1 MPRAGLGLG
10 MWAAAVGIFLFSW
23 GPVFVRDNEF
33 GALPFA
39 FWRLFGA
46 AIWAVAALYLR
57 GGRLDRRVL
66 RHSLA
71 GGMVFTVNA
80 ITFFSAIKTTA
91 VANAM
96 VIGATAP
103 VFLLWAASRVFKE
116 RISFR
121 VVLATPVA
129 IAGMAMM
136 LLGRSEGTGKGSLS
150 GDVLAVVAVLAFA
163 GYLVASRIA
172 RNHLSALEYQAG
184 WSTIATVLMLPI
196 ALLSFDPLII
206 SDTWSWGVA
215 GTMAVTAGMA
225 HLMVNYSHRYVSLRA
240 ISLLNMTAP
249 GLAIMWAWF
258 LFDEQIG
265 GLQWLGIPLVVIS
278 VLAVILDE

>member
-1 MPRAGLGLG
+1 
-10 MWAAAVGIFLFSW
+10 MWAAATGIFLFSW
-23 GPVFVRDNEF
+23 GPVFVRDNDF

-39 FWRLFGA
+39 FWRLIGA
-46 AIWAVAALYLR
+46 AAWAVAALHLR

-71 GGMVFTVNA
+71 GGLVFTVNGA
-80 ITFFSAIKTTA
+80 TFFTAIKTTS

-103 VFLLWAASRVFKE
+103 VFLLWAASRIFKE
-116 RISFR
+116 RISTR
-121 VVLATPVA
+121 VIVATPVA
-129 IAGMAMM
+129 IAGMVMM
-136 LLGRSEGTGKGSLS
+136 LLGRSDNSGGGSLT

-172 RNHLSALEYQAG
+172 RNHLTALEYQAG
-184 WSTIATVLMLPI
+184 WSTIAAALMLPI
-196 ALLSFDPLII
+196 ALLSFDPLVI
-206 SDTWSWGVA
+206 SDAWSWGVA
-215 GTMAVTAGMA
+215 ATMAVTAGLA
-225 HLMVNYSHRYVSLRA
+225 HLMVNYSHRYVSLRT

-249 GLAIMWAWF
+249 GLAVMWAWF
-258 LFDEQIG
+258 LFDEQLG
-265 GLQWLGIPLVVIS
+265 GLQWLGVPLVAIS

>member
-1 MPRAGLGLG
+1 MGAG

-39 FWRLFGA
+39 FWRLLGA
-46 AIWAVAALYLR
+46 AAWAVAALYLR

-80 ITFFSAIKTTA
+80 ITFFSAIKTTS

-103 VFLLWAASRVFKE
+103 IFLLWAAGRVFKE
-116 RISFR
+116 RISYR
-121 VVLATPVA
+121 VIVATPVA

-136 LLGRSEGTGKGSLS
+136 LLGRSGGSGDGSLS

-163 GYLVASRIA
+163 GYLIASRIA

-184 WSTIATVLMLPI
+184 WSTISAVLMLPI
-196 ALLSFDPLII
+196 SLLSFDPLFIG
-206 SDTWSWGVA
+206 DAWSWGVA

-225 HLMVNYSHRYVSLRA
+225 HLLVNYSHRYVSLRA

-265 GLQWLGIPLVVIS
+265 GLQWLGVPLVVIS

>member
-1 MPRAGLGLG
+1 
-10 MWAAAVGIFLFSW
+10 MWAAATGIFLFSW

-66 RHSLA
+66 RHSLV

-136 LLGRSEGTGKGSLS
+136 LLGRSEGTGQGSLS
-150 GDVLAVVAVLAFA
+150 GDLLAVVAVLAFA

-172 RNHLSALEYQAG
+172 RSHLSALEYQAG

-249 GLAIMWAWF
+249 GLAILWAWF
-258 LFDEQIG
+258 LFDEQLG
-265 GLQWLGIPLVVIS
+265 GLQWLGVPLVVIS

>member
-1 MPRAGLGLG
+1 MGLG
-10 MWAAAVGIFLFSW
+10 MWAAATGVFLFSW

-39 FWRLFGA
+39 FWRLIGA
-46 AIWAVAALYLR
+46 AAWAVAALHLR

-71 GGMVFTVNA
+71 GGVVFTVNGA
-80 ITFFSAIKTTA
+80 TFFTAIKTTS

-103 VFLLWAASRVFKE
+103 IFLLWAASRIFKE
-116 RISFR
+116 QISYR
-121 VVLATPVA
+121 VIVATPVA
-129 IAGMAMM
+129 IAGMVMM
-136 LLGRSEGTGKGSLS
+136 LLGRSDSSGGGSLT
-150 GDVLAVVAVLAFA
+150 GDVLAVVAVMSFS

-172 RNHLSALEYQAG
+172 RNHLTALEYQAG
-184 WSTIATVLMLPI
+184 WSTIAAALMLPI
-196 ALLSFDPLII
+196 ALLSFDPLFI

-215 GTMAVTAGMA
+215 AAMAVTAGVA
-225 HLMVNYSHRYVSLRA
+225 HLTFNYSHRYVSLRT

-249 GLAIMWAWF
+249 GLAVMWAWF
-258 LFDEQIG
+258 LFDEQLG
-265 GLQWLGIPLVVIS
+265 GLQWLGVPLVAIS

>member
-1 MPRAGLGLG
+1 
-10 MWAAAVGIFLFSW
+10 MWAAATGIFLFSW

-39 FWRLFGA
+39 FWRLIGA
-46 AIWAVAALYLR
+46 AAWAVAALHLR

-71 GGMVFTVNA
+71 GGVVFTVNGA
-80 ITFFSAIKTTA
+80 TFFTAIKTTS

-103 VFLLWAASRVFKE
+103 IFLLWAASRIFKE
-116 RISFR
+116 RISYR
-121 VVLATPVA
+121 VIVATPVA
-129 IAGMAMM
+129 IAGMVMM
-136 LLGRSEGTGKGSLS
+136 LLGRSDNTGGGSLT
-150 GDVLAVVAVLAFA
+150 GDVLAVVAVISFA

-184 WSTIATVLMLPI
+184 WSTIAAALMLPI
-196 ALLSFDPLII
+196 ALLSFDPLFIA
-206 SDTWSWGVA
+206 DGWSWGVA
-215 GTMAVTAGMA
+215 AAMAVTAGLA

-258 LFDEQIG
+258 LFDETIG

>member
-1 MPRAGLGLG
+1 MGLG
-10 MWAAAVGIFLFSW
+10 MWAAATGVFLFSW

-39 FWRLFGA
+39 FWRLIGA
-46 AIWAVAALYLR
+46 AAWAVAALHLR

-71 GGMVFTVNA
+71 GGVVFTVNGA
-80 ITFFSAIKTTA
+80 TFFTAIKTTS

-103 VFLLWAASRVFKE
+103 IFLLWAASRIFKE
-116 RISFR
+116 QISYR
-121 VVLATPVA
+121 VIVATPVA
-129 IAGMAMM
+129 IAGMVMM
-136 LLGRSEGTGKGSLS
+136 LLDRSDSSGGGSLT
-150 GDVLAVVAVLAFA
+150 GDVLAVVAVMSFS

-172 RNHLSALEYQAG
+172 RNHLTALEYQAG
-184 WSTIATVLMLPI
+184 WSTIAAALMLPI
-196 ALLSFDPLII
+196 ALLSFDPLFI

-215 GTMAVTAGMA
+215 AAMAVTAGVA
-225 HLMVNYSHRYVSLRA
+225 HLTFNYSHRYVSLRT

-249 GLAIMWAWF
+249 GLAVMWAWF
-258 LFDEQIG
+258 LFDEQLG
-265 GLQWLGIPLVVIS
+265 GLQWLGVPLVAIS

>member
-1 MPRAGLGLG
+1 MGLG

-80 ITFFSAIKTTA
+80 ITFFSAIKTTS

-103 VFLLWAASRVFKE
+103 IFLLWAASRVFKE
-116 RISFR
+116 RINYR
-121 VVLATPVA
+121 VIVATPVA

-136 LLGRSEGTGKGSLS
+136 LLGRSEGSGGGSLS

-163 GYLVASRIA
+163 GYLIASRIA

-196 ALLSFDPLII
+196 SLLSFDPLII
-206 SDTWSWGVA
+206 SDAWSWGVA
-215 GTMAVTAGMA
+215 GTMAVTAGLA
-225 HLMVNYSHRYVSLRA
+225 HLMVNYSHRYVSLRS

-249 GLAIMWAWF
+249 GLAILWAWF
-258 LFDEQIG
+258 LFDEQLG
-265 GLQWLGIPLVVIS
+265 GLQWVGVPLVVIS
-278 VLAVILDE
+278 VLAVVLDE

>member
-1 MPRAGLGLG
+1 MGMG

-39 FWRLFGA
+39 FWRLLGA

-80 ITFFSAIKTTA
+80 ITFFSAIKTTS

-103 VFLLWAASRVFKE
+103 IFLLWAASRVFEE
-116 RISFR
+116 RINYR
-121 VVLATPVA
+121 VIVATPVA

-136 LLGRSEGTGKGSLS
+136 LLGRSEGSGGGSLS

-184 WSTIATVLMLPI
+184 WSTVSTVLMLPI
-196 ALLSFDPLII
+196 SLLSFDPLFI
-206 SDTWSWGVA
+206 SDAWSWGVA

-225 HLMVNYSHRYVSLRA
+225 HLLVNYSHRYVSLRS
-240 ISLLNMTAP
+240 ISLLNMVAP

-258 LFDEQIG
+258 LFDEQLG
-265 GLQWLGIPLVVIS
+265 GVQWVGVPLVVAS
-278 VLAVILDE
+278 VLAVVLDE

>member
-1 MPRAGLGLG
+1 MGLG
-10 MWAAAVGIFLFSW
+10 MWSAVVGVFLFSW

-39 FWRLFGA
+39 FWRLVGA
-46 AIWAVAALYLR
+46 AAWAVAALYLR

-71 GGMVFTVNA
+71 GGLVFTVNA
-80 ITFFSAIKTTA
+80 ATFFTAIKTTA

-96 VIGATAP
+96 VVGATAP
-103 VFLLWAASRVFKE
+103 IFLLWAASRVFQE

-121 VVLATPVA
+121 VVLATPIAV
-129 IAGMAMM
+129 AGMILM
-136 LLGRSEGTGKGSLS
+136 LVGRSGGSGDASLT
-150 GDVLAVVAVLAFA
+150 GDVLAVVAMFAFA

-184 WSTIATVLMLPI
+184 WSTIAAGLMLPI
-196 ALLSFDPLII
+196 SLLSFDPLVIA
-206 SDTWSWGVA
+206 DGWSWGVA
-215 GTMAVTAGMA
+215 ATMAVTAGLA
-225 HLMVNYSHRYVSLRA
+225 HLLFNYSHRYVPMRA
-240 ISLLNMTAP
+240 LSLLNMAAP
-249 GLAIMWAWF
+249 GLAVVWAWF
-258 LFDEQIG
+258 LFDEQLG

-278 VLAVILDE
+278 VLAVVLDE

>member
-1 MPRAGLGLG
+1 
-10 MWAAAVGIFLFSW
+10 MWAAATGIFLFSW
-23 GPVFVRDNEF
+23 GPVFVRDNDF

-116 RISFR
+116 KISFR

-258 LFDEQIG
+258 LFDEQLG

>member
-1 MPRAGLGLG
+1 
-10 MWAAAVGIFLFSW
+10 MWAAATGVFLFSW

-39 FWRLFGA
+39 FWRLIGA
-46 AIWAVAALYLR
+46 AAWAVAALHLR

-71 GGMVFTVNA
+71 GGVVFTVNGA
-80 ITFFSAIKTTA
+80 TFFTAIKTTS

-103 VFLLWAASRVFKE
+103 IFLLWAASRIFKE
-116 RISFR
+116 QISYR
-121 VVLATPVA
+121 VIVATPVA
-129 IAGMAMM
+129 IAGMVMM
-136 LLGRSEGTGKGSLS
+136 LLGRSESTGGGSLT
-150 GDVLAVVAVLAFA
+150 GDVLAVVAVMSFS

-172 RNHLSALEYQAG
+172 RNHLTALEYQAG
-184 WSTIATVLMLPI
+184 WSTIAAALMLPI
-196 ALLSFDPLII
+196 ALLSFDPLFI

-215 GTMAVTAGMA
+215 AAMAVTAGVA
-225 HLMVNYSHRYVSLRA
+225 HLTFNYSHRYVSLRT

-249 GLAIMWAWF
+249 GLAVMWAWF
-258 LFDEQIG
+258 LFDEQLG
-265 GLQWLGIPLVVIS
+265 GLQWLGVPLVAIS

>member
-1 MPRAGLGLG
+1 MGMG

-39 FWRLFGA
+39 FWRLLGA

-80 ITFFSAIKTTA
+80 ITFFSAIKTTS

-103 VFLLWAASRVFKE
+103 IFLLWAASRVFEE
-116 RISFR
+116 RINYR
-121 VVLATPVA
+121 VIVATPVA

-136 LLGRSEGTGKGSLS
+136 LLGRSEGSGGGSLS

-184 WSTIATVLMLPI
+184 WSTVSTVLMLPI
-196 ALLSFDPLII
+196 SLLSFDPLFI
-206 SDTWSWGVA
+206 SDAWSWGVA
-215 GTMAVTAGMA
+215 GAMAVTAGMA
-225 HLMVNYSHRYVSLRA
+225 HLLVNYSHRYVSLRS

-258 LFDEQIG
+258 LFDEQLG
-265 GLQWLGIPLVVIS
+265 GVQWVGVPLVVAS
-278 VLAVILDE
+278 VLAVVLDE

>member
-1 MPRAGLGLG
+1 MGMG

-39 FWRLFGA
+39 FWRLLGA

-80 ITFFSAIKTTA
+80 ITFFSAIKTTS

-103 VFLLWAASRVFKE
+103 IFLLWAASRVFEE
-116 RISFR
+116 RINYR
-121 VVLATPVA
+121 VIVATPVA

-136 LLGRSEGTGKGSLS
+136 LLGRSEGSGGGSLS

-184 WSTIATVLMLPI
+184 WSTVSTVLMLPI
-196 ALLSFDPLII
+196 SLLSFDPLFI
-206 SDTWSWGVA
+206 SDAWSWGVA
-215 GTMAVTAGMA
+215 GAMAVTAGMA
-225 HLMVNYSHRYVSLRA
+225 HLLVNYSHRYVSLRS
-240 ISLLNMTAP
+240 ISLLNMVAP

-258 LFDEQIG
+258 LFDEQLG
-265 GLQWLGIPLVVIS
+265 GVQWVGVPLVVAS
-278 VLAVILDE
+278 VLAVVLDE

>member
-1 MPRAGLGLG
+1 

-80 ITFFSAIKTTA
+80 ITFFTAIKTTA

-103 VFLLWAASRVFKE
+103 IFLLWAASRVFKE
-116 RISFR
+116 RISYR
-121 VVLATPVA
+121 VIVATPVA

-136 LLGRSEGTGKGSLS
+136 LLGRSEGSGGGSLS

-172 RNHLSALEYQAG
+172 RSHLSALEYQAG

-196 ALLSFDPLII
+196 SLLSFDPLII
-206 SDTWSWGVA
+206 SDAWSWGVA

-265 GLQWLGIPLVVIS
+265 GLQWLGVPLVVIS

>member
-1 MPRAGLGLG
+1 
-10 MWAAAVGIFLFSW
+10 MWAAATGIFLFSW

-71 GGMVFTVNA
+71 GGLVFTVNA
-80 ITFFSAIKTTA
+80 TTFFTAIKTTT

-96 VIGATAP
+96 IIGSTAP
-103 VFLLWAASRVFKE
+103 IFLLWAANRIFKE
-116 RISFR
+116 QISYR
-121 VVLATPVA
+121 VVVATPVA
-129 IAGMAMM
+129 IAGMVLV
-136 LLGRSEGTGKGSLS
+136 LLGRSEDSGGGSLT

-163 GYLVASRIA
+163 GYLVASRVA
-172 RNHLSALEYQAG
+172 RDHLSALEYQAG

-196 ALLSFDPLII
+196 ALLSFDPLVI
-206 SDTWSWGVA
+206 DDGRSWAVA
-215 GTMAVTAGMA
+215 ATMAVTAGLA
-225 HLMVNYSHRYVSLRA
+225 HLLVNYSHRFVPLRA
-240 ISLLNMTAP
+240 ITLLNMVAP
-249 GLAIMWAWF
+249 ALAVMWAWF
-258 LFDEQIG
+258 LFDEQLG
-265 GLQWLGIPLVVIS
+265 GLQWLGVPLVVIS

>member
-1 MPRAGLGLG
+1 MGLG
-10 MWAAAVGIFLFSW
+10 MWAAATGIFLFSW

-71 GGMVFTVNA
+71 GGLVFTVNA
-80 ITFFSAIKTTA
+80 TTFFTAIKTTT

-96 VIGATAP
+96 IIGSTAP
-103 VFLLWAASRVFKE
+103 IFLLWAANRIFKE
-116 RISFR
+116 QISYR
-121 VVLATPVA
+121 VVVATPVA
-129 IAGMAMM
+129 IAGMVLV
-136 LLGRSEGTGKGSLS
+136 LLGRSEDSGGGSLT

-163 GYLVASRIA
+163 GYLVASRVA
-172 RNHLSALEYQAG
+172 RDHLSALEYQAG

-196 ALLSFDPLII
+196 ALLSFDPLVI
-206 SDTWSWGVA
+206 DDGRSWAVA
-215 GTMAVTAGMA
+215 ATMAVTAGLA
-225 HLMVNYSHRYVSLRA
+225 HLLVNYSHRFVPLRA
-240 ISLLNMTAP
+240 ITLLNMVAP
-249 GLAIMWAWF
+249 ALAVMWAWF
-258 LFDEQIG
+258 LFDEQLG
-265 GLQWLGIPLVVIS
+265 GLQWLGVPLVVIS

>member
-1 MPRAGLGLG
+1 
-10 MWAAAVGIFLFSW
+10 MWAAATGIFLFSW
-23 GPVFVRDNEF
+23 GPVFVRDNDF

-103 VFLLWAASRVFKE
+103 VSLLWAASRVFKE

-129 IAGMAMM
+129 IAGMVMM

-206 SDTWSWGVA
+206 SDAWSWGVA

-258 LFDEQIG
+258 LFDEQLG

-278 VLAVILDE
+278 VLAVILAE

>member
-1 MPRAGLGLG
+1 

-33 GALPFA
+33 SALPFA
-39 FWRLFGA
+39 FWRVLGA

-71 GGMVFTVNA
+71 GGMAFTVNA

-96 VIGATAP
+96 VVGATAP
-103 VFLLWAASRVFKE
+103 IFLLWAASKVFKE
-116 RISFR
+116 QISFR
-121 VVLATPVA
+121 VIVATPVA

-136 LLGRSEGTGKGSLS
+136 LLGRSEGSGGGSLT
-150 GDVLAVVAVLAFA
+150 GDVLAVVAVFAFS
-163 GYLVASRIA
+163 GYLIASRIA

-184 WSTIATVLMLPI
+184 WSAISAALMLPI
-196 ALLSFDPLII
+196 SLLSFDPLFI
-206 SDTWSWGVA
+206 SDAWSWGVA
-215 GTMAVTAGMA
+215 GTMAVTAGLA
-225 HLMVNYSHRYVSLRA
+225 HLLVNYSHRYVSLRS

-265 GLQWLGIPLVVIS
+265 GLQWVGVPLVVIS

>member
-1 MPRAGLGLG
+1 MGLG
-10 MWAAAVGIFLFSW
+10 MWAAATGIFLFSW
-23 GPVFVRDNEF
+23 GPIFVRDNEF

-136 LLGRSEGTGKGSLS
+136 LLGRSEGSGSGSLS

-172 RNHLSALEYQAG
+172 RSHLSALEYQAG
-184 WSTIATVLMLPI
+184 WSAIATVLMLPI

-258 LFDEQIG
+258 LFDEQLG
-265 GLQWLGIPLVVIS
+265 GLQWLGVPLVVIS

>member
-1 MPRAGLGLG
+1 MGLG
-10 MWAAAVGIFLFSW
+10 MWSAVVGVFLFSW

-39 FWRLFGA
+39 FWRLVGA

-71 GGMVFTVNA
+71 GGLVFTVNA
-80 ITFFSAIKTTA
+80 ITFFSAIKTTS

-103 VFLLWAASRVFKE
+103 IFLLWAASRVFKE
-116 RISFR
+116 RINYR
-121 VVLATPVA
+121 IIVATPVA

-136 LLGRSEGTGKGSLS
+136 LLGRSEGSGGGSLS

-184 WSTIATVLMLPI
+184 WSTISAALMLPI
-196 ALLSFDPLII
+196 SLLSFDPLII
-206 SDTWSWGVA
+206 SDAWSWGVA

-225 HLMVNYSHRYVSLRA
+225 HLLVNYSHRYVSLRS

-265 GLQWLGIPLVVIS
+265 GLQWLGVPLVVIS
-278 VLAVILDE
+278 VLAVVLDE

>member
-1 MPRAGLGLG
+1 MGLG
-10 MWAAAVGIFLFSW
+10 MWAAATGVFLFSW

-39 FWRLFGA
+39 FWRLIGA
-46 AIWAVAALYLR
+46 AAWAVAALHLR

-71 GGMVFTVNA
+71 GGVVFTVNGA
-80 ITFFSAIKTTA
+80 TFFTAIKTTS

-103 VFLLWAASRVFKE
+103 IFLLWAASRIFKE
-116 RISFR
+116 QISYR
-121 VVLATPVA
+121 VIVATPVA
-129 IAGMAMM
+129 IAGMVMM
-136 LLGRSEGTGKGSLS
+136 LLGRSESTGGGSLT
-150 GDVLAVVAVLAFA
+150 GDVLAVVAVMSFS

-172 RNHLSALEYQAG
+172 RNHLTALEYQAG
-184 WSTIATVLMLPI
+184 WSTIAAALMLPI
-196 ALLSFDPLII
+196 ALLSFDPLFI

-215 GTMAVTAGMA
+215 AAMAVTAGVA
-225 HLMVNYSHRYVSLRA
+225 HLTFNYSHRYVSLRT

-249 GLAIMWAWF
+249 GLAVMWAWF
-258 LFDEQIG
+258 LFDEQLG
-265 GLQWLGIPLVVIS
+265 GLQWLGVPLVAIS
-278 VLAVILDE
+278 VLAVVLDE

>member
-1 MPRAGLGLG
+1 
-10 MWAAAVGIFLFSW
+10 MWAAAAGIFLFSW
-23 GPVFVRDNEF
+23 GPIFVRDNEF

-116 RISFR
+116 KISFR

-136 LLGRSEGTGKGSLS
+136 LLGRSEGAGKGSLS

-184 WSTIATVLMLPI
+184 WSAIATVLMLPI

>member
-1 MPRAGLGLG
+1 MGLG
-10 MWAAAVGIFLFSW
+10 MWAAATGVFLFSW

-39 FWRLFGA
+39 FWRLIGA
-46 AIWAVAALYLR
+46 AAWAVAALHLR

-71 GGMVFTVNA
+71 GGVVFTVNGA
-80 ITFFSAIKTTA
+80 TFFTAIKTTS

-103 VFLLWAASRVFKE
+103 IFLLWAASRIFKE
-116 RISFR
+116 QISYR
-121 VVLATPVA
+121 VIVATPVA
-129 IAGMAMM
+129 IAGMVMM
-136 LLGRSEGTGKGSLS
+136 LLGRSDSSGGGSLT
-150 GDVLAVVAVLAFA
+150 GDVLAVVAVMSFS

-172 RNHLSALEYQAG
+172 RNHLTALEYQAG
-184 WSTIATVLMLPI
+184 WSTIAAALMLPI
-196 ALLSFDPLII
+196 ALLSFDPLFI

-215 GTMAVTAGMA
+215 AAMAVTAGVA
-225 HLMVNYSHRYVSLRA
+225 HLTFNYSHRYVSLRT

-249 GLAIMWAWF
+249 GLAVMWAWF
-258 LFDEQIG
+258 LFDEQLG
-265 GLQWLGIPLVVIS
+265 GLQWLGVPLVAIS
-278 VLAVILDE
+278 VLAVVLDE